1 MVGEARADGLHFA
14 RIFPHG
20 GRQRRPARHQN
31 GRQMVHGSQ
40 RNHGGGQPFIAGRHA
55 DHRPP
60 RRERADQTAKHD
72 RRVVAVRQG
81 VEHTVRALRATVA
94 RIADEG
100 GERDPAVAGD
110 LLRRR
115 LHLHADLPVSGV
127 VAQRNRTPVSG
138 ADAALGADDQ
148 HLFAG
153 ELVGVPAH
161 SGVLRHAEQVAAG
174 GFHQHLRG
182 QRQCALRPRR
192 VGDHR
197 IKRIVLWGENFLN
210 GHRYRPAQ
218 QSLSCCNRVFSCALR
233 GSSSG
238 EAGGRTC
245 VEIGRP
251 QSTIAS
257 LMTFTNGVSS

>member
-1 MVGEARADGLHFA
+1 MVGKARADGLHLA

-20 GRQRRPARHQN
+20 RRQRRPAWHQN
-31 GRQMVHGSQ
+31 GRQIVHRGQ
-40 RNHGGGQPFIAGRHA
+40 RNHGSGQPFIAGCHA
-55 DHRPP
+55 DHRPA
-60 RRERADQTAKHD
+60 RRQGADQAAKDD

-81 VEHTVRALRATVA
+81 IKHAVRALRAPVA

-100 GERDPAVAGD
+100 RKRDPAVARD

-115 LHLHADLPVSGV
+115 LHLHADFPVPGV
-127 VAQRNRTPVSG
+127 VAQRNRASVSG
-138 ADAALGADDQ
+138 ADAALSTDNQ
-148 HLFAG
+148 HLFAV

-161 SGVLRHAEQVAAG
+161 PGVLRHAEQVAAG
-174 GFHQHLRG
+174 GFHQHLRS
-182 QRQCALRPRR
+182 QRQRALRTRR

-197 IKRIVLWGENFLN
+197 IKRVVLWGENFLN

-218 QSLSCCNRVFSCALR
+218 QSLSCCSRVFSCALR